1 MPIKTPNNLEQFKY
15 EKKAAKNSDGYD
27 CYTLFSR
34 TKDEEWSSTNINI
47 FIPVGK
53 NIEDLDLE
61 ITDFFKR
68 DNGER
73 VVGIN
78 THNNFGF
85 SLYVDKLEEAK
96 IKLDKQSLFTIQNN
110 VRLHIKKFSLANNRP
125 SPFICPVEESAIPY
139 KKSLVDLYI
148 DNISIN
154 NSDSATLY
162 INKNLYNE
170 PSKALQ
176 SLQIYSVIGGE
187 YLISSPF
194 KNVNFSDVTMSSTDG
209 YGVWAEFVNTHSKE
223 CGDIKITE
231 TYLEYTKDRNA
242 NSNSNDIVI
251 NAPSFE
257 INNGIFDMTHEGDG
271 FPCRRILQCSSPIN
285 IKNQTIFLYGTLA
298 VTCNEGL
305 NISGNKDI
313 EPYGEN
319 SSFLKVDKSVNVIES
334 GGSVNLNGKNVLHVA
349 NIESLGSITLDEAF
363 LDNVKIS
370 NETSDDFLIKRVEI
384 DDSNIK
390 DPKESVGGKVF
401 LSSIAASGVI
411 LKNPTFSCSDPTDE
425 SGKRFVFKNRNR
437 RSPIVIDNSF
447 FEVDQK
453 SKISIDFDPR
463 EKTGMKII
471 NSNFSGQSDLLL
483 EIVENVNNS
492 VFKNV
497 VGIIKGVPNI
507 NSCELSDAVCLD
519 WIEDG
524 ITGSVL
530 KNVKATNVTAMS
542 NNVITDFVG
551 WNKPFSSKDQA
562 ILESE
567 HQKLDIL

>member
-1 MPIKTPNNLEQFKY
+1 MDMIVILYFFKTKE
-15 EKKAAKNSDGYD
+15 
-27 CYTLFSR
+27 
-34 TKDEEWSSTNINI
+34 EEWSSTNINI

-53 NIEDLDLE
+53 NVEALDLE

-68 DNGER
+68 DNGEI

-96 IKLDKQSLFTIQNN
+96 IKLDKQSLFIIQNN
-110 VRLHIKKFSLANNRP
+110 VRLHVNKFSLANNRP
-125 SPFICPVEESAIPY
+125 APFICPTEEGTNPSE
-139 KKSLVDLYI
+139 KSPIDLYI
-148 DNISIN
+148 DNISIS
-154 NSDSATLY
+154 NSDSATIY
-162 INKNLYNE
+162 INKDLYNE

-176 SLQIYSVIGGE
+176 SLQMQSVIGGE

-194 KNVNFSDVTMSSTDG
+194 KNINFSDVAMSSTDG

-223 CGDIKITE
+223 CGDINLTE
-231 TYLEYTKDRNA
+231 IYLEYTKDRNT

-251 NAPSFE
+251 NTPSFE

-271 FPCRRILQCSSPIN
+271 FPCRRILQCNSPIN

-298 VTCNEGL
+298 VTCKEGL

-319 SSFLKVDKSVNVIES
+319 SSFLKVDKSVNVIEV
-334 GGSVNLNGKNVLHVA
+334 GGSVNLNGKSVLHVA

-363 LDNVKIS
+363 LDNTKIS

-390 DPKESVGGKVF
+390 DPKESIGGKVF
-401 LSSIAASGVI
+401 LCSVAASGVI
-411 LKNPTFSCSDPTDE
+411 LKNPTFSYSDSVDE
-425 SGKRFVFKNRNR
+425 LEKRFVLKNRNR

-447 FEVDQK
+447 FEADQK
-453 SKISIDFDPR
+453 GKISIDFDPR
-463 EKTGMKII
+463 EKAGMKII
-471 NSNFSGQSDLLL
+471 NSNFLGQSDLLL
-483 EIVENVNNS
+483 EMVECINNS

-497 VGIIKGVPNI
+497 VGIIKGVPRI
-507 NSCELSDAVCLD
+507 NSCELSDAICLD
-519 WIEDG
+519 WIEEG
-524 ITGSVL
+524 ITSSVL

-542 NNVITDFVG
+542 NNVIIDFVG
-551 WNKPFSSKDQA
+551 WNNPFSSKDQA